1 VVILSS
7 LKTYD
12 DGLKSL
18 CKYME
23 LSKTVKELELET
35 NQISPVGCGYLG
47 NALNPKNMVPI
58 LKLNLSYNRFGS

>member
-1 VVILSS
+1 
-7 LKTYD
+7 
-12 DGLKSL
+12 
-18 CKYME
+18 ME